1 MRNRTTFELA
11 ARLGYAARGV
21 VYLIIGAFAVVAALS
36 SGDRPTGKKGALQ
49 ALLDEPFGEVL
60 LGIVA
65 LGLLGFALWRVLQA
79 FLDVDHYGREPK
91 ALVRRTA
98 YAVSAAVYAA
108 LAFWAVKAAFGSGEQ
123 AGSGDQSAR
132 DWTAYLMAEPF
143 GQWLVGAVGAII
155 VATGIAI
162 GVRGWKGTFERR
174 LGLSR
179 AARRWVMPMGRFGF
193 LARAVVFLLIGAFLI
208 LAAVHANSAEAKGL
222 AGALAALQR
231 QPYGW
236 VLLGITAL
244 GLFAFGAFQFVMAAF
259 RRIDAPD
266 GDEAARKVRAS
277 IEDAARGAGQ
287 MASRVDRVLNRR

>member
-1 MRNRTTFELA
+1 MRNRNTFELA

-21 VYLIIGAFAVVAALS
+21 VYLVVGGFAILAALG

-49 ALLDEPFGEVL
+49 ALLDEPFGSVL

-65 LGLLGFALWRVLQA
+65 LGLLGFALWRALQA
-79 FLDVDHYGREPK
+79 LLDVDRYGREPK

-98 YAVSAAVYAA
+98 YAVSATIYAA
-108 LAFWAVKAAFGSGEQ
+108 LAVWAAKAAFGASGR
-123 AGSGDQSAR
+123 AGGDQSAR
-132 DWTAYLMAEPF
+132 EWTASLMAEPF
-143 GQWLVGAVGAII
+143 GRWLVATVGAVVIG
-155 VATGIAI
+155 TGIAI
-162 GVRGWKGTFERR
+162 GLRGWKGDFERR

-179 AARRWVMPMGRFGF
+179 ESRRWVMPMGRFGF

-244 GLFAFGAFQFVMAAF
+244 GLLAFGAFEFVMAAY

-277 IEDAARGAGQ
+277 IEDAARVAGQ
-287 MASRVDRVLNRR
+287 TVSRGGRA

>member
-1 MRNRTTFELA
+1 MRNRNTFELA

-21 VYLIIGAFAVVAALS
+21 VYLVVGGFAILAALG

-49 ALLDEPFGEVL
+49 ALLDEPFGDVL

-79 FLDVDHYGREPK
+79 FLNVDHYGREPK
-91 ALVRRTA
+91 ALVRRAA

-108 LAFWAVKAAFGSGEQ
+108 LAFWAVKAAFGSGEH

-222 AGALAALQR
+222 GGALRTLQD

-236 VLLGITAL
+236 ALLGITAL
-244 GLFAFGAFQFVMAAF
+244 GLFAFGAFQLVMAAF

-266 GDEAARKVRAS
+266 ASAAAREVRNS
-277 IEDAARGAGQ
+277 VAAAAGR
-287 MASRVDRVLNRR
+287 ARRAISLTPSA